1 MKQAKT
7 EFQTEAQMKAYIDEC
22 EADFTGTLQ
31 KVCRKAAN
39 GGKRILTLAGPS
51 CSGKTTTAEIL
62 KQEFYALGKHL
73 HTISIDDFYY
83 GRDILAAR
91 AAARGG
97 EIDYDSPETIDI
109 PFFAE
114 AVREITECPYA
125 TLPRFSFKEGRRT
138 GKRLI
143 SCTKSDAFLFEGIQA
158 VYPELTKYLADS
170 PYEALFI
177 SVEES
182 LKVGGVLFAP
192 RELRFMRRLVRDWKF
207 RSSDAENTFTVW
219 QSVVDNEETHIY
231 PNVGKDV
238 TRLDSLLAYEVQ
250 VIKPFVL
257 DVLRTLPAG
266 SVFAPRAAEIEE
278 KLASIEPIPARLVPA
293 ESVFREFI
301 GN

>member
-7 EFQTEAQMKAYIDEC
+7 VFQDEAQMSAYIHEC
-22 EADFTGTLQ
+22 ENSFTVTLRE
-31 KVCRKAAN
+31 VCRKAA
-39 GGKRILTLAGPS
+39 GSGKRILTLAGPS

-62 KQEFYALGKHL
+62 KQEFHALGKHL

-83 GRDILAAR
+83 DRDILAAR

-114 AVREITECPYA
+114 AVREINECPYA
-125 TLPRFSFKEGRRT
+125 TIPRFSFKEGRRT
-138 GKRLI
+138 GRRQI
-143 SCTKSDAFLFEGIQA
+143 SCTPNDAFLFEGIQA
-158 VYPELTKYLADS
+158 VYPDLTRYLAGS

-177 SVEES
+177 SVEDS
-182 LKVGGVLFAP
+182 LSVGGKVFAP
-192 RELRFMRRLVRDWKF
+192 RELRFMRRLVRDYKF
-207 RSSDAENTFTVW
+207 RASDAENTFAIW
-219 QSVVDNEETHIY
+219 QSVLDNEETHIY
-231 PNVGKDV
+231 PNIGANV
-238 TRLDSLLAYEVQ
+238 TRLDSLLLYEVQ

-257 DVLRTLPAG
+257 DVLSTLPAC
-266 SVFAPRAAEIEE
+266 SAFAPQADKIRE
-278 KLASIEPIPARLVPA
+278 KLSGIEPIPAQLVPA